1 MCNHANREAAMTV
14 LDEKTWC
21 DPCLAPLVKALND
34 SGIRTTSSCCG
45 HHHRPGWVSLAD
57 GRWLMIAP
65 DDEWMD
71 WLSSRIY
78 ERVGDMPGHEPI
90 YVPDNATER
99 EALAKAWDEGAKCA
113 GSYGHED
120 DWTHDMHPFDDNPY
134 RTPPTTPE
142 ETQP

>member
-14 LDEKTWC
+14 LDDQTWC
-21 DPCLAPLVKALND
+21 DPCLAPLIKALND

-65 DDEWMD
+65 DDEWMN

-78 ERVGDMPGHEPI
+78 ERVGNMPGHEPI
-90 YVPDNATER
+90 YVPTTTEDHRCGGYLGGGETCNKRVGHPEQCWEDPAT
-99 EALAKAWDEGAKCA
+99 
-113 GSYGHED
+113 
-120 DWTHDMHPFDDNPY
+120 
-134 RTPPTTPE
+134 PTTPDTTTE
-142 ETQP
+142 GDRA